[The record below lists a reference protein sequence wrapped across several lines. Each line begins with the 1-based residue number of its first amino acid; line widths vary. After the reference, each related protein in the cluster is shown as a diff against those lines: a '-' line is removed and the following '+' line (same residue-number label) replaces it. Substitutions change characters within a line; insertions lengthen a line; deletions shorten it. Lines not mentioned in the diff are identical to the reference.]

1 MGVAAQPLGLVTHNV
16 IAAIVRLAGLGG
28 KVPVFPGLKQLHAR
42 RVQIG
47 APVRKDAQRAVVL
60 LIERKSFPGS
70 LRRHG
75 AVEEPDRLVGL
86 PPGRIGIAAVHGTQR
101 VCAHIPDSGTVGGD
115 GVPDAGQLRHQ
126 RRQAGKGPPG
136 AGQHDDPAPDGI
148 GDGLPGAGGD
158 LALGIEQGAVQIKG
172 DKTDGG
178 RR

>member
-1 MGVAAQPLGLVTHNV
+1 VAAEPLGLVTHNV

-28 KVPVFPGLKQLHAR
+28 KMPVFPGLKQLHAR
-42 RVQIG
+42 HVQIG

-60 LIERKSFPGS
+60 LIERKGFPSG

-136 AGQHDDPAPDGI
+136 AGQHDDPAPR
-148 GDGLPGAGGD
+148 GLGAGEPGAFFSPIKS
-158 LALGIEQGAVQIKG
+158 LAA
-172 DKTDGG
+172 
-178 RR
+178 

>member
-1 MGVAAQPLGLVTHNV
+1 MGRT
-16 IAAIVRLAGLGG
+16 LGG
-28 KVPVFPGLKQLHAR
+28 
-42 RVQIG
+42 IG
-47 APVRKDAQRAVVL
+47 VTAVN
-60 LIERKSFPGS
+60 
-70 LRRHG
+70 
-75 AVEEPDRLVGL
+75 
-86 PPGRIGIAAVHGTQR
+86 GTQR

-158 LALGIEQGAVQIKG
+158 LAPGIEQGAVQIKG
-172 DKTDGG
+172 DKTDRG

>member
-1 MGVAAQPLGLVTHNV
+1 M
-16 IAAIVRLAGLGG
+16 
-28 KVPVFPGLKQLHAR
+28 
-42 RVQIG
+42 
-47 APVRKDAQRAVVL
+47 
-60 LIERKSFPGS
+60 
-70 LRRHG
+70 
-75 AVEEPDRLVGL
+75 EEPDRLVGL

-115 GVPDAGQLRHQ
+115 GVPDARQLRHQ

-148 GDGLPGAGGD
+148 RNGLPGAGGD

-172 DKTDGG
+172 NETDGG